1 MSKRFLFFLTSFGIV
16 FLAIVVQS
24 VVFPIFFK
32 NDYMPDISLI
42 ALIYFS
48 INYGKVLGQNL
59 GFTSG
64 IILDSLSGVPFGLNA
79 LVRLVMGFLLGFFK
93 GKIFLDK
100 IILPCIIIT
109 ICTSAKFFLYYLV
122 SIFYPIDLNIN
133 FFSLRYL
140 VELGMNI
147 VLTPFVFMLFNAL
160 GKKIYPKRDRI

>member
-79 LVRLVMGFLLGFFK
+79 LVRLVMGFLLGFFQ

-109 ICTSAKFFLYYLV
+109 ICTSSKFFLYYLV